1 MHLVTNSLI
10 KGEYFMQCVRAQGPV
25 AYINARGSHVQGH
38 VQHHLSLQIFT
49 CPPCSDLLAPLCF
62 TRHCKSY
69 PVCSPHLI
77 SRYQFC
83 SLIACL
89 SFDRPKKE
97 KEGEQG
103 KNLIRK
109 GKRGMETSKKRHAGS
124 SSSSSSCSSSSTS
137 RSSSS
142 DSLGYLFGPP
152 KEHYYS
158 SSSSSAPSY
167 STGSTFGSIFPP
179 PSAVS
184 I

>member
-1 MHLVTNSLI
+1 MSKSFRWGASHLVTNSLI
-10 KGEYFMQCVRAQGPV
+10 KDEYFMQCVRAQGPV

-89 SFDRPKKE
+89 SFDRPNKE

-109 GKRGMETSKKRHAGS
+109 RKERNGDQQEEACGE
-124 SSSSSSCSSSSTS
+124 
-137 RSSSS
+137 
-142 DSLGYLFGPP
+142 LFLLILMLFFLYI
-152 KEHYYS
+152 E
-158 SSSSSAPSY
+158 
-167 STGSTFGSIFPP
+167 IFF
-179 PSAVS
+179 

>member
-1 MHLVTNSLI
+1 MVTNSLI

-109 GKRGMETSKKRHAGS
+109 RKERNGDQQEEACGE
-124 SSSSSSCSSSSTS
+124 
-137 RSSSS
+137 
-142 DSLGYLFGPP
+142 LFLLILMLFFLYI
-152 KEHYYS
+152 E
-158 SSSSSAPSY
+158 
-167 STGSTFGSIFPP
+167 IFF
-179 PSAVS
+179 

>member
-1 MHLVTNSLI
+1 MSKSFRWGALHLVTNSLI

-89 SFDRPKKE
+89 SFDRPNKE

-109 GKRGMETSKKRHAGS
+109 RKERNGDQQEEACGE
-124 SSSSSSCSSSSTS
+124 
-137 RSSSS
+137 
-142 DSLGYLFGPP
+142 LFLLILMLFFLYI
-152 KEHYYS
+152 E
-158 SSSSSAPSY
+158 
-167 STGSTFGSIFPP
+167 IFF
-179 PSAVS
+179 